1 MRLQPRARRIAPRRH
16 LMHPGRDLA
25 PRLQVGLQPGRR
37 PMQPGRHCTPPGR
50 HSTLPQARLFVDVAP
65 DEEAQAQAESEAAQA
80 AVQQTACAAATVRLQ
95 EQWTKQSAAHADAK
109 EQLGRLRAQAAALKA
124 QLRRCG
130 GLYPGLWR
138 AWENAVCVQ
147 AAAGAGAEEGEAKGG
162 AEGVAGGGA
171 EGADARTLTRRRSAW
186 ESARDFLARKGA
198 SRLGLM
204 AAGAADESE
213 TEDEVFVAR
222 VAVAL
227 GSLGQMQA
235 GVLARLQAV
244 ARDLGRWVGP
254 RGRGVVTLGGASA
267 RCATPTA
274 WLGRRASGGCFTHSF
289 S

>member
-1 MRLQPRARRIAPRRH
+1 
-16 LMHPGRDLA
+16 
-25 PRLQVGLQPGRR
+25 
-37 PMQPGRHCTPPGR
+37 MQPGRHCTPPSR
-50 HSTLPQARLFVDVAP
+50 HTTLPQARLFVDVAP
-65 DEEAQAQAESEAAQA
+65 DEEAQAQAECEAAQA
-80 AVQQTACAAATVRLQ
+80 AVQQAACAAATVRLQ
-95 EQWTKQSAAHADAK
+95 EQWAKQSAAHVDAK
-109 EQLGRLRAQAAALKA
+109 EQLGRLRAQAAALGT

-130 GLYPGLWR
+130 SLYPGLWR
-138 AWENAVCVQ
+138 AWEEAVRAQ
-147 AAAGAGAEEGEAKGG
+147 AAWGAAAEAGEAGGG
-162 AEGVAGGGA
+162 AEGGA
-171 EGADARTLTRRRSAW
+171 EGADARTLARRLSTW